1 MALVATDTD
10 RQLFKRGR
18 TSLRLML
25 LMCTVLLASAQTACT
40 ARAPLSVDVAKL
52 RLAAQSLGLN
62 GSGLATVDMN
72 DRQLTI
78 AFDLPELT
86 LAPDEPS
93 LPNETCGRSW
103 SCGCL
108 RYEVCPGMEL
118 TTAMMRDFAT
128 VTDKN
133 ASPLRL
139 TVSP

>member
-25 LMCTVLLASAQTACT
+25 LMCTGLFASAQTACT
-40 ARAPLSVDVAKL
+40 ARAPLSVDVVKL

-62 GSGLATVDMN
+62 GSGLATVDMI

-86 LAPDEPS
+86 VAPDEPS
-93 LPNETCGRSW
+93 LLNRDVRSVW

-128 VTDKN
+128 VADKN